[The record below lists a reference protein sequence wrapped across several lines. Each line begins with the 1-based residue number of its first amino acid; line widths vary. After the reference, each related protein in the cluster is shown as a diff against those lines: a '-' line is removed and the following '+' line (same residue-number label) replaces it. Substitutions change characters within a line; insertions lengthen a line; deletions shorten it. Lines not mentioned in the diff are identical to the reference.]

1 MKEKKQFWKRMV
13 AFASSVT
20 VMLVSVPTSQV
31 IISFAEETTAEES
44 VIDTSSSTDES
55 TSTDNSYGQEDLSGE
70 QGEETADEELA
81 QTVTIKGTLIDQDKT
96 LLGDTTMKVTVNG
109 NVDEPQEITTNNDG
123 TYEIANIQKSESY
136 TIEITNVEGYA
147 DKTFDVISDDI
158 EINDVELQIDKYC
171 YINFNIENYT
181 FCTFYTL
188 NENNEKVKID
198 TTKRIPVEY
207 GTSYQFGVDTDEN
220 LDNKILAKSTKEEI
234 TIPKSAENEEYFLLS
249 SVEDDF
255 DIIIDTEAPDL
266 SYLVEPEDWSK
277 SKNINFSSFEEDD
290 SIYCYFTTEA
300 KTFKSSEV
308 KENGVD
314 ITDNVKNYGNK
325 YTVDENGSYF
335 LCASDKHENLSEK
348 PICITISNIDNTKP
362 EISVD
367 SIVTVNGNSTITASA
382 TDDQSGIDKV
392 FLSEDGESEYKSL
405 DGNNDGKYIFNKISA
420 DELSKLSVV
429 AVDKAENSS
438 DVVWLNDV
446 FTMTITY
453 DTSNKW
459 LKGRTIQVDTNSSCM
474 IKVDGTEITNGE
486 FLAKSNKTYKIS
498 AIDSNGKVLADT
510 TVSINNID
518 TDDPIISEVLKDPS
532 SDWTNQS
539 VTISG
544 KAYDMSGIS
553 MIQYAKVPVEE
564 KLTDDTK
571 FYDEDVNLNL
581 NEDGSFTFTIFIS
594 NKEEFNGT
602 YYIRAVDNCSE
613 PKKSEP
619 VGIDI
624 RIDKTPPNVE
634 KVCYEKEDKSWISK
648 IVNTLGFDLF
658 FKDEMHI
665 SIEAND
671 KRENMDSGIA
681 KYQYQLVENDS
692 DLSDDKWND
701 YNNDKSPVEITIS
714 ASDYQEGFSGKV
726 YVRVWDRAGNCT
738 RAVTDTETG
747 EGSVVVLDNK
757 MPGEPD
763 ISAKTGESD
772 YDSTWTKNDVVL
784 KPYYKEGNDGKPLS
798 GVDHYEYAIDYAD
811 PAIVDTYRNDG
822 KEEWIVIPEGKG
834 ITISKDTNATYYFRA
849 ISNTEV
855 VGKVS
860 SIHVQ
865 IQKTSPENAK
875 ITLPDINGEN
885 GWYVKSFPEIQIGMP
900 EVGEYSAP
908 VTTYYKLWNKQKGEA
923 EPDEGIAFGK
933 VSSEQTE
940 IYNQPE
946 IKEDGIY
953 QLLVWTVDDADNQC
967 VDENLSPTEESRI
980 LKVDTT
986 APVKQELY
994 IVDQSVESGKQDI
1007 SLKEENT
1014 IVYRHIYKTAIEIRT
1029 TFDFDISGKD
1039 LIQYQ
1044 FVNSYAISNNAWENY
1059 NEETGIIVPPNK
1071 KFILAVRAIDKAG
1084 NGSKDI
1090 IYSNGII
1097 VDDKAPVG
1105 EGTAPEITITPDS
1118 PNVNGYHNG
1127 DVGVEISVIDPPY
1140 DEDKYSQDGIYSGL
1154 DSVVYRVITDGAVTQ
1169 EETLFSSVK
1178 DPSDADLQSTFSKNI
1193 TVSSTLNNSNNI
1205 IVEVVAIDRAGN
1217 ERISKTADGAIQIDT
1232 TAPTIRISYDNNS
1245 PDATNVKY
1253 FKDARTATIEVTERN
1268 FNPDDVRLTLTNTD
1282 GTIPTISGWS
1292 TYGGSGNG
1300 DDTVH
1305 TATLTYSADGD
1316 YTFDIAYTDMADNP
1330 CTEINYVSGT
1340 AAPQEFTIDRTAPV
1354 INISYDNNNVKN
1366 NKYFSKARVAT
1377 VVIQEHNFDSSRVKI
1392 TATASKNGKGITIPS
1407 SNISWS
1413 GSGDNHTAT
1422 INYKEDGDYTFD
1434 IQFTDMAGN
1443 ESGAANYGSSAAGK
1457 DFVVDTTIEKPHVT
1471 INGKDGNGKAFKDAL
1486 ELAISFG
1493 DINYESYEVK
1503 LLRTR
1508 KNEKN
1513 IDVTEEFI
1521 KDLRVN
1527 GSSGEGIFNTFKK
1540 IQENDGIYM
1549 LTVTLTDKAGNIET
1563 TEVRFTVNRFGSVYE
1578 YNDYLMDLIA
1588 DGGQYVK
1595 NLDDDL
1601 IITEYNADKLV
1612 EDSLSIVI
1620 TKDGK
1625 PLEDAECEVTPVI
1638 NDKVSIGE
1646 SGWYQY
1652 DYIISKDNF
1661 ASDGVYKMVA
1671 SSKDEAG
1678 NTPEN
1683 TNYENQSILFRVD
1696 STAPELTSVTG
1707 LDKSIFNGQK
1717 LTVGYDAYDTIGLK
1731 SVKVYVDGNEVDQVT
1746 DFTEDANNFN
1756 GSFDINESKKAQSVR
1771 LVVEDMAGNITDTD
1785 SDDFTSA
1792 YSFEKAVTVSTNM
1805 FVRWY
1810 ANKPLFW
1817 CSIGGICV
1825 VGIGAGLLV
1834 FFGKKKKKSA

>member
-1 MKEKKQFWKRMV
+1 MREEKRFWKRLAAV
-13 AFASSVT
+13 VSSVA

-31 IISFAEETTAEES
+31 VISFAEETIAT
-44 VIDTSSSTDES
+44 DSSSTGEN
-55 TSTDNSYGQEDLSGE
+55 TSTVESEVQQDENDLTGDSI
-70 QGEETADEELA
+70 EEAGNEEEI
-81 QTVTIKGTLIDQDKT
+81 QTVTIHGILKDQDGKAIPNT
-96 LLGDTTMKVTVNG
+96 NVTIIVNNNEVSVTTS
-109 NVDEPQEITTNNDG
+109 DDG

-158 EINDVELQIDKYC
+158 NDVELQINKYC

-181 FCTFYTL
+181 FYTL
-188 NENNEKVKID
+188 NENGEEVEID
-198 TTKRIPVEY
+198 TTKRVPVEY

-234 TIPKSAENEEYFLLS
+234 TIPKNAENEEYFLLS

-255 DIIIDTEAPDL
+255 DIIIDTEAPDF
-266 SYLVEPEDWSK
+266 SCSVESEDWSK
-277 SKNINFSSFEEDD
+277 SKNINFSGFEEDD
-290 SIYCYFTTEA
+290 SIYYYFTTEA
-300 KTFKSSEV
+300 ETLESSEV
-308 KENGVD
+308 KKKDVD
-314 ITDNVKNYGNK
+314 ITNDVKKHGNK
-325 YTVDENGSYF
+325 YTVYENGSYF
-335 LCASDKHENLSEK
+335 FCASDKHGNLSEK
-348 PICITISNIDNTKP
+348 PICITISKIDNTKP
-362 EISVD
+362 EVSVD
-367 SIVTVNGNSTITASA
+367 SIVTVNGNSTITVSA

-405 DGNNDGKYIFNKISA
+405 DGNSEGKYIFNEIPA

-429 AVDKAENSS
+429 AVDNAENSS
-438 DVVWLNDV
+438 DVVSLNNV
-446 FTMTITY
+446 FTMTVTY
-453 DTSNKW
+453 NSDNW
-459 LKGRTIQVDTNSSCM
+459 LSENIIKVSANSSCT
-474 IKVDGTEITNGE
+474 IKVDGAEITKGE
-486 FLAKSNKTYKIS
+486 FSAKSNKTYEIS
-498 AIDSNGKVLADT
+498 AIDSNGNVLADT

-518 TDDPIISEVLKDPS
+518 TNDPIISGVLKDPS
-532 SDWTNQS
+532 GDWTNQS

-553 MIQYAKVPVEE
+553 MIQYAKVSVGEE
-564 KLTDDTK
+564 LTDDK
-571 FYDEDVNLNL
+571 FTCDENVSL
-581 NEDGSFTFTIFIS
+581 NEDGSFTIS
-594 NKEEFNGT
+594 ISDEKEFNGT

-613 PKKSEP
+613 PKKSESI
-619 VGIDI
+619 GIDI

-634 KVCYEKEDKSWISK
+634 KVCYEKDENKDWISK

-665 SIEAND
+665 SIEAHDN
-671 KRENMDSGIA
+671 RENMDSGIA
-681 KYQYQLVENDS
+681 KYQYQLVENES
-692 DLSDDKWND
+692 DLSDNKWND

-714 ASDYQEGFSGKV
+714 ASDYPEGFSGKV
-726 YVRVWDRAGNCT
+726 YVRVWDLAGNCT
-738 RAVTDTETG
+738 QAVTDTETG

-784 KPYYKEGNDGKPLS
+784 KPYYKEGNNGKPLS

-811 PAIVDTYRNDG
+811 PAIVDTYRNDD
-822 KEEWIVIPEGKG
+822 KEEWIVIPEGRS
-834 ITISKDTNATYYFRA
+834 ITISEDTNATYYFRA

-860 SIHVQ
+860 SIHVK
-865 IQKTSPENAK
+865 IQKTSPENAE
-875 ITLPDINGEN
+875 ITIPDTNGKN
-885 GWYVKSFPEIQIGMP
+885 GWYVGNFPEIQIGMS

-908 VTTYYKLWNKQKGEA
+908 VITYYKLWNKQKGEA

-933 VSSEQTE
+933 VSSGQTE

-946 IKEDGIY
+946 ITEDGIY
-953 QLLVWTVDDADNQC
+953 QLRVWTVDEAGNHC
-967 VDENLSPTEESRI
+967 VDENLSPIEESRI

-1029 TFDFDISGKD
+1029 AFDFDISGKD

-1169 EETLFSSVK
+1169 EEPLFSSVK

-1232 TAPTIRISYDNNS
+1232 TAPTIRISYDNNG

-1316 YTFDIAYTDMADNP
+1316 YTFDIAYTDMADNL

-1392 TATASKNGKGITIPS
+1392 TATASKDGKSIKIPS

-1521 KDLRVN
+1521 KDLKVN
-1527 GSSGEGIFNTFKK
+1527 GSSGEGVFNTFKK

-1625 PLEDAECEVTPVI
+1625 PLEDAEFEVTPVI

-1683 TNYENQSILFRVD
+1683 TNYEDQSILFRVD

-1717 LTVGYDAYDTIGLK
+1717 LTVGYDVYDTIGLK

-1785 SDDFTSA
+1785 TDDFTSA
-1792 YSFEKAVTVSTNM
+1792 YAFEKAVTVSTNM

-1817 CSIGGICV
+1817 GSIGGVCV
-1825 VGIGAGLLV
+1825 VGIGVGLLI
-1834 FFGKKKKKSA
+1834 FFGKKKKKFA